1 MECGYPP
8 RNNQPIAGHPSEWMI
23 MRDMLSAGIAIYD
36 EYPDMYNHVI
46 TMLYRDYIPARN
58 YFYEGQ
64 NYHQARI
71 MYMSVLPATS
81 FLCGFWIRWEPV
93 AFTALRRDLCFTTL
107 STVGVPTEC

>member
-58 YFYEGQ
+58 YFYGGQ
-64 NYHQARI
+64 NYHQGTNYVHVRFA
-71 MYMSVLPATS
+71 
-81 FLCGFWIRWEPV
+81 C
-93 AFTALRRDLCFTTL
+93 DLFSSL
-107 STVGVPTEC
+107 DFRENGGGQHL

>member
-1 MECGYPP
+1 
-8 RNNQPIAGHPSEWMI
+8 

-64 NYHQARI
+64 NYHQGTNYVHVRFACD
-71 MYMSVLPATS
+71 LFP
-81 FLCGFWIRWEPV
+81 LWILDKMGPV
-93 AFTALRRDLCFTTL
+93 AFTALRRGSYSTTL
-107 STVGVPTEC
+107 STAGVPTEC